1 MVNGQKFPSLTD
13 GDVFKIPLGDGR
25 AAMGQVI
32 SSYQSAYYV
41 VIFDFVAP
49 EEEVPAL
56 VSEVLESE
64 PLFAGLSFDA
74 LFRPGR
80 WQVLENRSV
89 DGRKFLP
96 AYQIAFGAPGNVVVE
111 DFWATRRRPATDLE
125 KAILP
130 FRDTFSPAIFERAMR
145 AHVGLEPWR
154 DVFDDLRVVE
164 GVKSADLFDG

>member
-1 MVNGQKFPSLTD
+1 MVASKNWPTLKD

-25 AAMGQVI
+25 AAIGQVV
-32 SSYQSAYYV
+32 SSYMAQLYV

-49 EEEVPAL
+49 EEEVPSL
-56 VSEVLESE
+56 VSEALESE
-64 PLFAGLSFDA
+64 PVFAGLTFDA

-80 WQVLENRSV
+80 WQVLENRPV
-89 DGRKFLP
+89 NGRKFLP
-96 AYQIAFGAPGNVVVE
+96 AYKVGGGGPGRFRVE
-111 DFWATRRRPATDLE
+111 NFWATLSRPATDLE
-125 KAILP
+125 KALLP